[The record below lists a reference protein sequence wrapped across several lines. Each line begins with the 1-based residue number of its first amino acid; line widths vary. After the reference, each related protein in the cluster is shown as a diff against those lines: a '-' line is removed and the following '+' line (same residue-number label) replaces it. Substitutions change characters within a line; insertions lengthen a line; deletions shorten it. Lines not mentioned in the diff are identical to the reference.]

1 MNLEVVACSRMVSAL
16 LILTLG
22 CGAAFAQPV
31 APSTNKPTYAPLRAR
46 VVTNMVVTRS
56 TVQLITGRTFL
67 RGVPP
72 PEKVISMDAACA
84 QLNPAAVTT
93 RHYEVGEE
101 GVLANVFVYVKD
113 APSNPVQAGLT
124 AVQEQIGCQFQPY
137 ILGVQ
142 PRQKIVLRNMD
153 SVLGNAHITT
163 KNPGNTGRNLAL
175 LGGGTVSFSFDVPE
189 LFVQLKTDVHPWMYA
204 YICVVD
210 HPWFAV
216 TDRKGIFVLPSGL
229 PPGKYTLVA
238 THRKAGEQSQQIHV
252 TANGTSPASFTFDV
266 PPR

>member
-1 MNLEVVACSRMVSAL
+1 MNHQAIASSQMVNAL

-22 CGAAFAQPV
+22 CGAALAQPV
-31 APSTNKPTYAPLRAR
+31 APSTNKPTFAPLRAR
-46 VVTNMVVTRS
+46 VVTNTAVTRNP
-56 TVQLITGRTFL
+56 VQLITGRAFL

-72 PEKVISMDAACA
+72 PEKVIMMDAACA

-93 RHYEVGEE
+93 RHYVVGED
-101 GVLANVFVYVKD
+101 GALADVFVYVMD
-113 APSNPVQAGLT
+113 APATPVRAGLT
-124 AVQEQIGCQFQPY
+124 AVQEQIGCQFEPYVLGAQP
-137 ILGVQ
+137 G
-142 PRQKIVLRNMD
+142 QKIVLRNMD

-163 KNPGNTGRNLAL
+163 KKPGNTGRNLAVM
-175 LGGGTVSFSFDVPE
+175 GGGAVSFSFDAPE

-216 TDRKGIFVLPSGL
+216 TDRKGNFVLPSGL
-229 PPGKYTLVA
+229 PSGNYTLIA

-252 TANGTSPASFTFDV
+252 TATGTPPVTFTFNV
-266 PPR
+266 PAR

>member
-1 MNLEVVACSRMVSAL
+1 MNHKVVACSRMVSAL
-16 LILTLG
+16 LVLTLG

-46 VVTNMVVTRS
+46 VVTNMVVIRS
-56 TVQLITGRTFL
+56 AVQLITGRTFL

-72 PEKVISMDAACA
+72 PEKVITMDAACA

-93 RHYEVGEE
+93 RHYVAGEE
-101 GVLANVFVYVKD
+101 GSLADVFVYVKD
-113 APSNPVQAGLT
+113 APSTPVQAGLT

-142 PRQKIVLRNMD
+142 PRQKIVLRNTD
-153 SVLGNAHITT
+153 SVSDNAHITT

-175 LGGGTVSFSFDVPE
+175 MGGGAVSFSFDVPE

-216 TDRKGIFVLPSGL
+216 TDRKGNFVLPSGL
-229 PPGKYTLVA
+229 PPGNYTLVA
-238 THRKAGEQSQQIHV
+238 THRKAGEQSQRIHV
-252 TANGTSPASFTFDV
+252 TTNGTPPVTFTFDL
-266 PPR
+266 PAR

>member
-1 MNLEVVACSRMVSAL
+1 MNRKAVACSRMVSAL
-16 LILTLG
+16 LILALG
-22 CGAAFAQPV
+22 CVAAFAQPLE
-31 APSTNKPTYAPLRAR
+31 PSTNKPTFAPLRAR
-46 VVTNMVVTRS
+46 VVTNMAVTRRA
-56 TVQLITGRTFL
+56 VQLISGRTFL

-72 PEKVISMDAACA
+72 PEKVITMDAACA
-84 QLNPAAVTT
+84 QLNPAALTT
-93 RHYEVGEE
+93 RHYVVGED
-101 GVLANVFVYVKD
+101 GALADVFVYVKD
-113 APSNPVQAGLT
+113 APATPVRAGLT

-142 PRQKIVLRNMD
+142 PGQKIVLRNMD

-163 KNPGNTGRNLAL
+163 KKPGNTERNLAL
-175 LGGGTVSFSFDVPE
+175 MGGGAASFSFDVPE

-216 TDRKGIFVLPSGL
+216 TDRKGNFVLPSGL
-229 PPGKYTLVA
+229 PSGNYTLVA

-252 TANGTSPASFTFDV
+252 TANGTLPVTFTFDV
-266 PPR
+266 PTR